1 MAVYLSGVSASR
13 GIAIGK
19 AHVMQR
25 GQLEI
30 PEYVVPK
37 KYVSDEVQRLDN
49 ALKMAGTQLHAIRKH
64 IPTDTPAEISAF
76 IDTHL
81 LMLEDSMLSDEAVRL
96 IEQQQCNAEWALQQQ
111 RDAIVRVFDEMDD
124 PYLRTRKDDVDH
136 VVNRVQNLLLNE
148 SEHSS
153 VELGSRLQGYI
164 IVADD
169 ITPADAVLMQHY
181 GIAGFI
187 TEYGGPT
194 SHTSILAR
202 SLGIPAIVGLHNA
215 RRYVQDDETIVI
227 DGQQGSVIADTD
239 EHIERQY
246 RRLQRE
252 AKKRQTELN
261 KLKGKAAVT
270 LDKVAIKLH
279 ANIELP
285 EDTAAVRKVAAEGV
299 GLYRTEFLFMNRD
312 NTPTE
317 KEQFDAYS
325 RVVRSLKGAPVTI
338 RTLDLGADKQVDGG
352 PVGKP
357 SSYNP
362 ALGLRAVRL
371 CLRDTDLFIP
381 QLRAILRA
389 SAKGPVRIMIPMLSS
404 LSELKQVMN
413 LIDEAKRQLRNEGI
427 KFDEDIPIGGMI
439 EVPAAALLAQ
449 QFAKQLDFLSI
460 GTNDLIQ
467 YTLAI
472 DRIDDEVSYLYD
484 PVHPAVLQ
492 LIHMTIRAGEKAN
505 IPVSMCG
512 EMAGDPRL
520 TRLLLG
526 LGLREFSMHPSALL
540 EIKDL
545 VNNSHTADLQKQARK
560 ALRGGVRSDVE
571 KIIDNINLIEFK

>member
-1 MAVYLSGVSASR
+1 MAVYLTGISASR

-19 AHVMQR
+19 AHVIQR

-30 PEYVVPK
+30 PEYVVQK
-37 KYVSDEVQRLDN
+37 QFINDEVQRLAT
-49 ALKMAGTQLHAIRKH
+49 ALKTASAQLKVIRDH
-64 IPTDTPAEISAF
+64 IPANTPNEVTAF

-81 LMLEDSMLSDEAVRL
+81 LMLDDSMLCDEAIKIIRR
-96 IEQQQCNAEWALQQQ
+96 EQCNAEWALKQQ

-124 PYLRTRKDDVDH
+124 PYLRTRKIDIDH

-148 SEHSS
+148 SEYSS

-169 ITPADAVLMQHY
+169 LTPADTVLMQHY
-181 GIAGFI
+181 GIAGFV
-187 TEYGGPT
+187 TEYGGQT

-215 RRYVQDDETIVI
+215 RSYILDDETIVI

-239 EHIERQY
+239 EGIERQY
-246 RRLQRE
+246 RRLQRDE
-252 AKKRQTELN
+252 KKRQTELR
-261 KLKGKAAVT
+261 KLKDKPAVT
-270 LDKVAIKLH
+270 LDKIAIKLH

-285 EDTAAVRKVAAEGV
+285 EDTSAVRKVSAEGV

-312 NTPTE
+312 NTPDE
-317 KEQFDAYS
+317 EEQFIAYS
-325 RVVRSLKGAPVTI
+325 HVVRSLKGAPVTI

-352 PVGKP
+352 LTGKP
-357 SSYNP
+357 GTYNP

-371 CLRDTDLFIP
+371 CLRDPDLFMP

-389 SAKGPVRIMIPMLSS
+389 SAKGVVQIMIPMLSN
-404 LSELKQVMN
+404 LSELQQVLN
-413 LIDEAKRQLRNEGI
+413 LIKEAKQQLRAEGK
-427 KFDEDIPIGGMI
+427 KFDEDIAVGGMI
-439 EVPAAALLAQ
+439 EVPAAALMAG
-449 QFAKQLDFLSI
+449 QFARQLDFLSI

-472 DRIDDEVSYLYD
+472 DRVDDDVSYLYD

-492 LIHMTIRAGEKAN
+492 LIHMTIRAGDKAG

-512 EMAGDPRL
+512 EMAGDPYL

-540 EIKDL
+540 EIKHL
-545 VNNSHTADLQKQARK
+545 VNSSHAGKLEKMARK
-560 ALRGGVRSDVE
+560 ALKGTFRSDIE
-571 KIIDNINLIEFK
+571 KIIHDMNQIEF